1 MLNIY
6 PLMSDHPAAKKNEM
20 LDIPAR
26 KKGMGDMPD
35 PAKDHVGQS
44 FPLVGR
50 TDSVLECTDWH
61 RVRLSMPP
69 DERFPFP
76 GRKNPPLFRRN
87 TGKAHF
93 EEDFPFVQAESKISA

>member
-26 KKGMGDMPD
+26 KKGMRDMPD

-44 FPLVGR
+44 FPQ
-50 TDSVLECTDWH
+50 SAEPI
-61 RVRLSMPP
+61 LSWNARIGIGSGFRCRRMSGF
-69 DERFPFP
+69 RFRA
-76 GRKNPPLFRRN
+76 GKIPPLFRRN